1 MKTKNSS
8 QVGGNHY
15 DKMEIEPV
23 ELMVKLKLNWFQGEV
38 LKYISRDKNGI
49 EDLHK
54 AIQVCYIAKTMG
66 VVNDLD
72 VSCLTALELIK
83 EYCDQFM
90 RLDYDKFTIVQYMM
104 LLEIVTAIAVSNW
117 DVASNTIVQL
127 RDSLYGSEEG

>member
-1 MKTKNSS
+1 
-8 QVGGNHY
+8 
-15 DKMEIEPV
+15 MEMEPV
-23 ELMVKLKLNWFQGEV
+23 ELMVKLKFNWFQGEV

-54 AIQVCYIAKTMG
+54 AIQVCDIAKTMG